1 MKHLLS
7 YLLLVATIPHVGAWS
22 PPLLR
27 RDGAM
32 PQRRQF
38 CAPPTPNV
46 DQEKVFP
53 LPLPERKWLIPTVSK
68 LFADI
73 CNTNRQNEFWNC
85 NAQLATYASDSAN
98 THCSG
103 AWAVYNSCLVARN
116 YNDQL
121 CLDEKL
127 GSSNCYDYTLQTYAF
142 CFCYYQLPDDLHLCA
157 NLVLEIHRPLIG
169 PAVAVTTTT
178 CAPSIAALLTAPI
191 VPTSATATFSYS
203 GLGGF
208 TGNLP
213 TLSSI
218 SLPALASPSP
228 SPPSLNTPNPLSN
241 PSLLTQA
248 NPLASTP
255 LPPGSGSRITLT
267 LLSTYSATFTATLT
281 VQGGVRVLST
291 YASLITSTLIGVQG
305 GTGSNDAPCTATI
318 TSVLRR
324 EGL

>member
-27 RDGAM
+27 RDGVM
-32 PQRRQF
+32 PERRQL

-46 DQEKVFP
+46 DQE
-53 LPLPERKWLIPTVSK
+53 K

-85 NAQLATYASDSAN
+85 NAQLATYARDTAN

-178 CAPSIAALLTAPI
+178 CAPSIAALLTPPI

-203 GLGGF
+203 GLGG
-208 TGNLP
+208 TSGNLP

-218 SLPALASPSP
+218 SLPALASPSLP

-255 LPPGSGSRITLT
+255 LPPGSGSRTTLT

-291 YASLITSTLIGVQG
+291 YASLITSTLIGVEG